1 VTAPPPRPPRSR
13 PRGFRSGRQWLAALD
28 DDYDEDDSS
37 LRKIK
42 TVQGVEGRWTV
53 TDADLSRDNEW

>member
-1 VTAPPPRPPRSR
+1 LGS
-13 PRGFRSGRQWLAALD
+13 FD
-28 DDYDEDDSS
+28 EDYDEEDSS

-53 TDADLSRDNEW
+53 TDADLSRDNEWYVLVRNVYHLHGNTELALSG